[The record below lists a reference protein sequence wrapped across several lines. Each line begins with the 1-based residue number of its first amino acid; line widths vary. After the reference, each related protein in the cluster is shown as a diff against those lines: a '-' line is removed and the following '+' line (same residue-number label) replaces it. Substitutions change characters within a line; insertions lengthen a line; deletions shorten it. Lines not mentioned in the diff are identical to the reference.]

1 MRNAFMADIQAF
13 FDPQTA
19 TVTYLVSDPVT
30 KAAAIIDPVLDFEPK
45 AARLTT
51 GSIDAVLRAAADKG
65 LKLVWVLDTHAH
77 ADHLSAADYVR
88 A

>member
-1 MRNAFMADIQAF
+1 MADIQAF

-19 TVTYLVSDPVT
+19 TVTYLVFDPAT

-45 AARLTT
+45 AARLTS
-51 GSIDAVLRAAADKG
+51 GSIDAVLNVVAEKG

-77 ADHLSAADYVR
+77 ADHLSACLLYTSPSPRD
-88 A
+88 